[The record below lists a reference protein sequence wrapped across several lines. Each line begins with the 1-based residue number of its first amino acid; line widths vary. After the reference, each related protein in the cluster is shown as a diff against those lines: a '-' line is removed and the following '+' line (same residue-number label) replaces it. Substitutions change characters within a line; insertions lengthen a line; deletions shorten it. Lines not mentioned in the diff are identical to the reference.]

1 MSKQKLRVLDL
12 FSGIGGFSLGL
23 ERTGGFETVA
33 FCEIEE
39 FPRKV
44 LRKHW
49 PEVPIYDDVRELNAA
64 RLAADGIQV
73 DCICAGFPCQDASI
87 AKTDGQGTDGAR
99 TGLFREIMR
108 LAGSLEPDFIL
119 LENVPELLNRG
130 FGDVLGAL
138 AEIGFDA
145 EWESVSAS
153 ALGAPHKRERLF
165 IFAYPCGSRRAR
177 LKQDKSLFIAAF
189 ASLSEYDHNLIDE
202 WRSLDASKQL
212 LRSDNGASVAMER
225 RRISALGNAVVPQIP
240 ELIGH
245 AILEAERQAT

>member
-1 MSKQKLRVLDL
+1 MSEQKLRVLDL

-49 PEVPIYDDVRELNAA
+49 PEVPIYEDVRGLTAA
-64 RLAADGIQV
+64 RLAADKIEVDGI
-73 DCICAGFPCQDASI
+73 CGGFPCQDASI
-87 AKTDGQGTDGAR
+87 AKTDGVGTEGER
-99 TGLFREIMR
+99 TGLFREIVR
-108 LAGSLEPDFIL
+108 LACDLDVGFIL

-130 FGDVLGAL
+130 FGDVLSAL

-145 EWESVSAS
+145 QWDCISAT
-153 ALGAPHKRERLF
+153 ALGGPHKRERIFIYAYSRSERWERFSPNKRLF
-165 IFAYPCGSRRAR
+165 VSAVATFSKYG
-177 LKQDKSLFIAAF
+177 DNAF
-189 ASLSEYDHNLIDE
+189 ND
-202 WRSLDASKQL
+202 WRKLDDGEFEI
-212 LRSDNGASVAMER
+212 RSGDGVSVAMER
-225 RRISALGNAVVPQIP
+225 RRISALGNAVVPQIT

-245 AILEAERQAT
+245 AILEAERQAE